1 MKTPLPPDGPLE
13 PEFLLLPEAG
23 TLFIGRAARFRRV
36 AGQST
41 ALAGYLELM
50 AGLAEI
56 QQGLALD
63 FQVPC
68 LPEPVTGRPPLDI
81 SRGGRDPVWREMLRE
96 MARGCRKTASEPLAA
111 ALERIHG
118 ATDSGIETWADG
130 LFRADFQGLDRAIA
144 PFVAAALQV
153 HWTNQA
159 ARLVP
164 AALTFQE
171 PAFRCPVCGSL
182 PVASVL
188 RTGSAA
194 PGLRYLCCSLCAAE
208 WRRVRIHCVHCGS
221 SKGVAYFGIEGA
233 GRAVRA
239 EACADC
245 KSYLKVMDREKDPA
259 VDPFADDIATLALDI
274 LMADEGYER
283 LGFNPLLIPGT

>member
-1 MKTPLPPDGPLE
+1 MKTPLPPAGPLE

-23 TLFIGRAARFRRV
+23 TLFISRAARFRRV
-36 AGQST
+36 ASQST
-41 ALAGYLELM
+41 ALADYLELM

-56 QQGLALD
+56 QQGLTLD
-63 FQVPC
+63 FPVPC
-68 LPEPVTGRPPLDI
+68 LPEPVPGRPPLDI
-81 SRGGRDPVWREMLRE
+81 SRGRRDPVWREILRE
-96 MARGCRKTASEPLAA
+96 MARGCRTNASEPLAA
-111 ALERIHG
+111 ALERIRG
-118 ATDSGIETWADG
+118 ATDIGIETWADG

-153 HWTNQA
+153 YWTNRA
-159 ARLVP
+159 ACLVP
-164 AALTFQE
+164 AVLTFQE
-171 PAFRCPVCGSL
+171 PTFRCPVCGSL

-188 RTGSAA
+188 RTGGAV

-208 WRRVRIHCVHCGS
+208 WRRVRIHCVQCGS

-233 GRAVRA
+233 GGTVRA